1 MSCDGTARHG
11 GDLVLI
17 GAGGFARETAQAVHA
32 LNAGGAAWRLLGY
45 LDDDPARHGLVI
57 DGTAVLGGR
66 DRIEYLPGASFVVC
80 TGRPDDYVS
89 RLRIV
94 GDLGLPP
101 ERYATI
107 VHPSASVSRSSSVGP
122 GSVLLA
128 HVTLTAAVTVGAHV
142 AIMPNVT
149 LTHDDMVDDFVTIA
163 SGVSLGGGVRVQKA
177 AYLGAGALIGENR
190 TVGAF
195 SLVGMGAVVTHDVP
209 PNEVWAGVPARRLRA
224 ASIPQCLSADGGQL
238 AAGCAAQ
245 KGRT

>member
-1 MSCDGTARHG
+1 MERSAMSADGTARHG
-11 GDLVLI
+11 GDLILI
-17 GAGGFARETAQAVHA
+17 GAGGFARETTQAVHA
-32 LNAGGAAWRLLGY
+32 LNASGTAWRLLGY

-57 DGTAVLGGR
+57 DGTVVLGGR
-66 DRIEYLPGASFVVC
+66 DLIGDLPGASFVVC
-80 TGRPDDYVS
+80 TGRPSDYVS

-107 VHPSASVSRSSSVGP
+107 VHPSAAVSPSSSVGP

-128 HVTLTAAVTVGAHV
+128 HVALTAAVTVGAHV

-149 LTHDDMVDDFVTIA
+149 LTHDDVVDDFVTIA
-163 SGVSLGGGVRVQKA
+163 SGVSLGGGVHVQRA
-177 AYLGAGALIGENR
+177 AYLGAGALIGENH

-209 PNEVWAGVPARRLRA
+209 ACEIWAGVPARRLRA
-224 ASIPQCLSADGGQL
+224 ADIPLSVP
-238 AAGCAAQ
+238 AGEV
-245 KGRT
+245 R

>member
-1 MSCDGTARHG
+1 MSADGTARHG

-32 LNAGGAAWRLLGY
+32 LNRNGTAWRLLGY
-45 LDDDPARHGLVI
+45 LDDDPARHGEVI

-66 DRIEYLPGASFVVC
+66 DRIEHLPNALFVVC
-80 TGRPDDYVS
+80 TGRPSNYVS
-89 RLRIV
+89 RLKIV

-107 VHPSASVSRSSSVGP
+107 VHPSAAVSPSSSVGP

-128 HVTLTAAVTVGAHV
+128 HVTLTAAVSVGAHV
-142 AIMPNVT
+142 AIMPHVT
-149 LTHDDMVDDFVTIA
+149 LTHDDVIDEFATIA
-163 SGVSLGGGVRVQKA
+163 SGVCVGGGVRIRRG

-195 SLVGMGAVVTHDVP
+195 SLVGMGAVVTRDVP
-209 PNEVWAGVPARRLRA
+209 TREVWAGVPARRLRA
-224 ASIPQCLSADGGQL
+224 ADIPEDLCTEREGSE
-238 AAGCAAQ
+238 
-245 KGRT
+245 K